1 MSYLLMLFS
10 AGLPI
15 FLLEIYL
22 GQYTGMGPVKIFAS
36 LTPLLSGLGYVRE
49 KIGGRKRSLF
59 DK

>member
-1 MSYLLMLFS
+1 MLFS